1 MPSPVAHTLSGY
13 IIYRFAFTSK
23 AASWKKLLLCCVS
36 SNLPDVDFL
45 PGFLLGKPNYFHHG
59 ISHSIGFSVAFALLM
74 GSVFY
79 IKGGSFL
86 RNFLLFFSL
95 YFSHVLLDLLSYDSS
110 IPYGLTVLWP
120 FTGDYYI
127 SPLSL
132 FLDIHRSSES
142 ATFITSMFNIH
153 NLMAVLLEL
162 ALFTPL
168 IVVSVLLTRVRK
180 KEG

>member
-1 MPSPVAHTLSGY
+1 MPSPVAHTLGGY
-13 IIYRFAFTSK
+13 IIYRFASSSNTT
-23 AASWKKLLLCCVS
+23 SWKKLLLCCVS

-59 ISHSIGFSVAFALLM
+59 ISHSVGFSVAFALLM
-74 GSVFY
+74 GFVFY
-79 IKGGSFL
+79 LKGGSFL
-86 RNFLLFFSL
+86 RNSLLFFSL
-95 YFSHVLLDLLSYDSS
+95 YFSHILLDLLSYDSS
-110 IPYGLTVLWP
+110 FPYGLAALWP
-120 FTGDYYI
+120 FTSDYYI

-132 FLDIHRSSES
+132 FLDIQRDSAS
-142 ATFITSMFNIH
+142 ATFITSMFSIH